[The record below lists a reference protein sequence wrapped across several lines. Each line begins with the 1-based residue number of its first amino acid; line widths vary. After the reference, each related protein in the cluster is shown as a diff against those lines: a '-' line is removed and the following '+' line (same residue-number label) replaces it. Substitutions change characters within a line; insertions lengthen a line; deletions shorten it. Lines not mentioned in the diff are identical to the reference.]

1 VFHADLQSLERERRS
16 TCSSE
21 REVDLSPTENNVRDG
36 PAPKRRASTV
46 AWIFLVAAGL
56 LEVIWAFFMKK
67 SAGFTLPVP
76 SAITLMTMI
85 ASFVLLSV
93 SMKTLPLGTAYT
105 VWTGIG
111 AVGTFLVGIAVL
123 GEAVTPMRL
132 LAAVFILAGIVMMK
146 LSSAH

>member
-1 VFHADLQSLERERRS
+1 M
-16 TCSSE
+16 
-21 REVDLSPTENNVRDG
+21 
-36 PAPKRRASTV
+36 

-111 AVGTFLVGIAVL
+111 AVGAFLVGIAVL

-146 LSSAH
+146 LSSAP

>member
-1 VFHADLQSLERERRS
+1 M
-16 TCSSE
+16 
-21 REVDLSPTENNVRDG
+21 
-36 PAPKRRASTV
+36 

-67 SAGFTLPVP
+67 SAGFTLSVP

-111 AVGTFLVGIAVL
+111 AVGAFLVGVAVL
-123 GEAVTPMRL
+123 GEAATPMRL
-132 LAAVFILAGIVMMK
+132 LAAVFILVGIVMMK
-146 LSSAH
+146 LSSAD